1 MSSINTSN
9 ENYTIELDLK
19 GLFFKVKSY
28 WYIMLIGLLVGTA
41 FGVGYKMR
49 FSEQYKSS
57 SMIYLRG
64 GDSSISLQ
72 DLQIGAELTS
82 DYEIILKSRPNL
94 EKVISKLNLS
104 YTTQQLSG
112 MISIY
117 NPENTRILKVEVVSE
132 DPNLSKNIANEVVS
146 FGMDSI
152 REIDSQEPYLVEKA
166 ISNNNSVSISLKK
179 AMMVGAI
186 LGVILTFLII
196 TFKFIFSDNI
206 KSIEDIEYALGVS
219 VLAVVVESK
228 TLSYEKKTTK
238 GKRIKK

>member
-19 GLFFKVKSY
+19 GLFFKAKSY

-41 FGVGYKMR
+41 FGVGYKMI
-49 FSEQYKSS
+49 FNEQYKAS

-64 GDSSISLQ
+64 GDSAISLQ
-72 DLQIGAELTS
+72 DLQIGAELTN
-82 DYEIILKSRPNL
+82 DYEVILKSRPNL

-112 MISIY
+112 IISIY

-152 REIDSQEPYLVEKA
+152 REIDSHKNHIWWKRLFQTIIVFQYL
-166 ISNNNSVSISLKK
+166 
-179 AMMVGAI
+179 
-186 LGVILTFLII
+186 
-196 TFKFIFSDNI
+196 
-206 KSIEDIEYALGVS
+206 
-219 VLAVVVESK
+219 
-228 TLSYEKKTTK
+228 
-238 GKRIKK
+238 

>member
-19 GLFFKVKSY
+19 GLFFKAKSY

-41 FGVGYKMR
+41 FGVGYKMI
-49 FSEQYKSS
+49 FNEQYKAS

-64 GDSSISLQ
+64 GDSAISLQ
-72 DLQIGAELTS
+72 DLQIGAELTN
-82 DYEIILKSRPNL
+82 DYEVILKSRPNL

-112 MISIY
+112 IISIY

-166 ISNNNSVSISLKK
+166 ISNNNSVSVSLKK

-206 KSIEDIEYALGVS
+206 KSIEDIEYVLGVS

-228 TLSYEKKTTK
+228 TLNYEKKTTK